1 MIGVTTS
8 VKLATVKYGGLL
20 VIITIKLLEKLSP
33 QKSFNITYITWEPI
47 SEKEFKGGV
56 TVTTSEEK
64 AVIESIA
71 GGIFTD
77 DVTEQPSGSV

>member
-1 MIGVTTS
+1 M
-8 VKLATVKYGGLL
+8 KYGGLL
-20 VIITIKLLEKLSP
+20 VIITFKLLEELSP
-33 QKSFNITYITWEPI
+33 QKSVNITCITWEPT